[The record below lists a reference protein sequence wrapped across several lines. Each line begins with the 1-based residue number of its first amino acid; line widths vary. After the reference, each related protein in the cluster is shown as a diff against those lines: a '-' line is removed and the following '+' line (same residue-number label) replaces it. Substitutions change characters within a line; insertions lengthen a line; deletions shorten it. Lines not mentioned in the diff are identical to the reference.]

1 MSELSVCLSE
11 HFLDW
16 HFRELF
22 LGEILVISGTFD
34 VLVTHKLVILKIISL
49 PSLILVSCYLSY
61 LEPFGNLVT
70 SLTI

>member
-22 LGEILVISGTFD
+22 LLILVLLGTFD

-49 PSLILVSCYLSY
+49 PSFILVNCFLSY
-61 LEPFGNLVT
+61 LVPFGNLET